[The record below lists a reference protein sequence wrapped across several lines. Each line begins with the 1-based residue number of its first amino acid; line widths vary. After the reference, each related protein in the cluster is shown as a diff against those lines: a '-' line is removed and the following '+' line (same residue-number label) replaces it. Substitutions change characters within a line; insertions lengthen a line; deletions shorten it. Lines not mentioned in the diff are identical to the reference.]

1 MAGFAI
7 DKNPV
12 PDQTLGFELP
22 DSDARIYSCGLRYQ
36 PTDNLTIGAAYLFD
50 DKESRTVP
58 TNANSITALS
68 ITPQPILSPP
78 GCNTASNVT

>member
-22 DSDARIYSCGLRYQ
+22 DSDAKLYSCGLRFQ
-36 PTDNLTIGAAYLFD
+36 ATETLTLGAAYLFA
-50 DKESRTVP
+50 DKETRTVP
-58 TNANSITALS
+58 ANANGINGTFDNSAAHLLTTGL
-68 ITPQPILSPP
+68 QYRF
-78 GCNTASNVT
+78 